1 MNREDKIF
9 QVYLHL
15 LQTKPDWSAV
25 KAAQEAIDVVEFL
38 ECSIAHRQRIADIE
52 RMLDEKKAVWHIL
65 NLSVRASNNLW
76 AEEIYTLD
84 DLCRLTERQVLNIN
98 NMGRRSLNEIKEA
111 LAKIGRQLGEKR

>member
-1 MNREDKIF
+1 MNREDRIF

-15 LQTKPDWSAV
+15 LQTKPDLNP
-25 KAAQEAIDVVEFL
+25 KQAADVAIDAVELL

-52 RMLDEKKAVWHIL
+52 RMIDEKKAVWNIL
-65 NLSVRASNNLW
+65 NLSARASNNLW